1 VQCIAL
7 SRLADDEV
15 QATGYHEEL
24 LRTNFAS
31 SAPLLHGNFTSEEQN
46 NDVVDTFVT
55 EQAFKEILPR
65 NVGFRAA
72 CLAFA
77 AERTVGASL
86 LTDFL
91 HSQSVLLLHCIV
103 LCFQHQQNSS
113 LRTFRIVGGFSG
125 GTSRILL

>member
-15 QATGYHEEL
+15 QAIGYHEEL
-24 LRTNFAS
+24 LRTNFANA
-31 SAPLLHGNFTSEEQN
+31 APLLHCNFTSEEQN

-86 LTDFL
+86 LSPISSTHKVCCYYIALFFVFNINRL
-91 HSQSVLLLHCIV
+91 VL
-103 LCFQHQQNSS
+103 
-113 LRTFRIVGGFSG
+113 
-125 GTSRILL
+125 